1 MKNKDD
7 QSIWCNT
14 FVPCHSFPRKFFG
27 KSERKVRRLFV
38 IIIIIYLQPLSS
50 VLITPDTVRYYAS
63 FIRSSATITD
73 LTINFGTGL
82 VRYEEL
88 LRVPLTAPGELDPHT
103 MIRITVGMNPP
114 LADNDPIVG
123 ITDGVHSN
131 QFQLVE
137 QGTPS
142 TTVNPC
148 EIYQGTHNG
157 RTAPHGD
164 PVAGEYVM
172 IFDPQHKFGA
182 CSTNTGFATDGKF
195 TYQVDASKGLSLL
208 VNRDQ
213 TPEQYTF
220 HYFLVE
226 FL

>member
-1 MKNKDD
+1 MMFSNKYY
-7 QSIWCNT
+7 
-14 FVPCHSFPRKFFG
+14 
-27 KSERKVRRLFV
+27 
-38 IIIIIYLQPLSS
+38 IISTQPLST

-63 FIRSSATITD
+63 FIDSSATITD
-73 LTINFGTGL
+73 LTINFGTG
-82 VRYEEL
+82 VFREEL

-131 QFQLVE
+131 QFYLVE
-137 QGTPS
+137 YGGSPTAN
-142 TTVNPC
+142 VNPC

-164 PVAGEYVM
+164 LVAGEYVM
-172 IFDPQHKFGA
+172 IFYPKHQFGT
-182 CSTNTGFATDGKF
+182 CSTNNGFATDGKF
-195 TYQVDASKGLSLL
+195 TYQVDTSKGLSLL
-208 VNRDQ
+208 VNRDSSN
-213 TPEQYTF
+213 EQYTF